1 MGIVRRMRPALG
13 TFVEVAVS
21 DTDTTHGI
29 DVAFSSLAQAEA
41 LWSFQDPA
49 SELSRLNASHGEWVP
64 VHTATGRLL
73 RLARALMLSSGGY
86 FDFTVGGL
94 LVQRGSLPDH
104 GGAPCLARGTPHD
117 LELMHGAARLRRPL
131 RLTLDGIAKGYAID
145 LAAAAMRRAGA
156 RSGWINA
163 GGDLLAF
170 GDVQLPVVRRELD
183 GTVLACG
190 VLRNAAFAS
199 SRVNQGQ
206 DGFPADI
213 IGSDF
218 RTPSIGVWS
227 VIARHAWRADA
238 LTKVAATASDAER
251 TLLVAQLGGQLFV
264 PSSGDM

>member
-1 MGIVRRMRPALG
+1 MAIVRRMRPALG
-13 TFVEVAVS
+13 TFVEVAAS
-21 DTDTTHGI
+21 GTAAGPAI
-29 DVAFSSLAQAEA
+29 DAAFASLAQAQA

-64 VHTATGRLL
+64 VRMATVRLL
-73 RLARALMLSSGGY
+73 RLARALMLASGGN
-86 FDFTVGGL
+86 FDFTLGGL

-104 GGAPCLARGTPHD
+104 GGSPRLARGTPHD

-131 RLTLDGIAKGYAID
+131 RLTVDGIAKGYAID
-145 LAAAAMRRAGA
+145 LAGAAMRHAGA

-183 GTVLACG
+183 GTILACG
-190 VLRNAAFAS
+190 TLRNAAFAS
-199 SRVNQGQ
+199 SRVTLGQ
-206 DGFPADI
+206 DDFPADI

-218 RTPSIGVWS
+218 QTPSIGVWS
-227 VIARHAWRADA
+227 VIARRAWRADA
-238 LTKVAATASDAER
+238 LTKVAATSSDTER

-264 PSSGDM
+264 PSAGKM